1 MPVDIILGTN
11 NVGPH
16 GKIKTTADL
25 SAILDLYHSLGHKYL
40 DTAYLY
46 PAGHPGESETFL
58 GDLEVTKDAKFVLD
72 TKVRSFEDGA
82 HTADKIY
89 KSVDEQLKRL
99 KVDKVRTLYL
109 HAPDRTVSF
118 EESHKAM
125 NELYKQGKFERFGIS
140 NYQPDEILGF
150 VERAKKYGWV
160 APSSYE
166 GLYNI
171 VSRRAETELLPIF
184 REHNIDFYA
193 YSPLASGF
201 FSNIKRNEPPPA
213 GGHFD
218 PTTFNGQFNQ
228 GWFFRDA
235 LFTAVEEL
243 QRVGEKHGIP
253 NNAIALRWL
262 RHHSQLTDADAI
274 LVGYSNIG
282 QLKQNLEYLDQG
294 PLPEEIVEVIDK
306 IWAAI
311 EDDAPKAA
319 M

>member
-1 MPVDIILGTN
+1 MPVDLILGSN
-11 NVGPH
+11 NVGPN
-16 GKIKTTADL
+16 GKVKTIEDF
-25 SAILDLYHSLGHKYL
+25 SAILDLFHSHGNIHL

-46 PAGHPGESETFL
+46 PAGHPGQAETFL
-58 GDLEVTKDAKFVLD
+58 GDLQVTKDGKFILD

-82 HTADKIY
+82 HAADEIC
-89 KSVDEQLKRL
+89 KSVEAQLKRL
-99 KVDKVRTLYL
+99 KVDKVHTLYL

-118 EESHKAM
+118 EESHKAI

-140 NYQPDEILGF
+140 NYQPDEVLGF
-150 VERAKKYGWV
+150 VERANKYGWV
-160 APSSYE
+160 APSCYE

-171 VSRRAETELLPIF
+171 CSRRAETELLPIF
-184 REHNIDFYA
+184 REHNIAFYA

-213 GGHFD
+213 GGPFD
-218 PTTFNGQFNQ
+218 PTTFNGQYNQ
-228 GWFFRDA
+228 GWFFKDA

-243 QRVGEKHGIP
+243 GKVGEEYGIP

-262 RHHSQLTDADAI
+262 RHHSQLTDGDAI

-282 QLKQNLEYLDQG
+282 QLKQNLEYLGQG
-294 PLPEEIVEVIDK
+294 PLPQQIVEVVDK
-306 IWAAI
+306 IWDAI
-311 EDDAPKAA
+311 KDDAPEAA